1 MKIDK
6 SHSKI
11 SQILNL
17 TKIMS
22 LLLTKRASLLNFYF
36 NTLKLQI
43 RQFPLKNININL
55 TIKDNELFSNEFRIK
70 FEIFQMIR
78 KLSLNELIEE
88 FILLVE
94 NLN

>member
-1 MKIDK
+1 
-6 SHSKI
+6 
-11 SQILNL
+11 
-17 TKIMS
+17 MS
-22 LLLTKRASLLNFYF
+22 LLLTKRAFLLNFYF

-55 TIKDNELFSNEFRIK
+55 TIKDNVLFSNEFRIK

-78 KLSLNELIEE
+78 KLSLSELIEE
-88 FILLVE
+88 FILRVE

>member
-1 MKIDK
+1 
-6 SHSKI
+6 
-11 SQILNL
+11 
-17 TKIMS
+17 MS
-22 LLLTKRASLLNFYF
+22 LLLTKRASLLNFYS

-43 RQFPLKNININL
+43 RQFPLRNININL

-88 FILLVE
+88 FILRVE

>member
-1 MKIDK
+1 
-6 SHSKI
+6 
-11 SQILNL
+11 
-17 TKIMS
+17 MS

-43 RQFPLKNININL
+43 RQFPLRNININL

-88 FILLVE
+88 FILRVE